1 MSEYNDIYQKKV
13 YNGMIIMTV
22 KIRMCIRLPNFK
34 K

>member
-22 KIRMCIRLPNFK
+22 KIRMRIRLPNFK